1 MTAIIKS
8 GVPSASQL
16 VIPSSVITLEQNA
29 TWSLRALWQLHKNG
43 EFLPD
48 KELAPVKRI
57 QRSPFINGQGKFSI
71 LYSAYF
77 TFDDLLGVDSSLKE
91 YTAVDEI
98 SDVVPSNVFNV

>member
-1 MTAIIKS
+1 MTAIIKT
-8 GVPSASQL
+8 GTPSSSQL
-16 VIPSSVITLEQNA
+16 VIPTSIDTLEKLA
-29 TWSLRALWQLHKNG
+29 VWCLRALWQMHKNG

-77 TFDDLLGVDSSLKE
+77 TFDDLLGVDPTIKE
-91 YTAVDEI
+91 YTAADEI
-98 SDVVPSNVFNV
+98 SDVVPSNLFNS